1 MIPTIYD
8 VCEKNVKTVNIKNTL
23 DDAIKS
29 IASSE
34 KRSVVIVDDREEKVK
49 YSIMTTVELIDLK
62 ISSVNHDITLD
73 KLPLVYNKT
82 LPHDLSVLS
91 VLNHIDL
98 NDQYMIICKEDKLAG
113 IISYTDVIN
122 HIDPKLIIERQTLGS
137 VILDYKA
144 VFVYEDAST
153 LQAIALIKEHK
164 TDSIIIKD
172 KNHNAI
178 GIFTTK
184 DLINLMYDDVEL
196 SGPIKEH
203 MSTPIKSLNINSSI
217 SDALNFIKK
226 EQFKRIVVM
235 NDKGKVEGV
244 ITQKELLRITY
255 NKWIELIKKE
265 HDFVSQINDKLL
277 KTKSDLEKEVSLDY
291 LTKLGN
297 RFSFNKKLKNKIIQH
312 KKDNSTGLAVLIID
326 IDNFTRVNEVHG
338 NLQGD
343 RTLQEIAEILSYLQK
358 EEDLLARWA
367 GEKFILTVDNTDTE
381 ACLILAESI
390 RKIIY
395 DYVFHIKMPLTCSV
409 GISLYHEND
418 TKDTLLSRA
427 ETALKRAKLDGKNKV
442 ELEIFE

>member
-8 VCEKNVKTVNIKNTL
+8 VCEKDVKTVKITDTL
-23 DDAIKS
+23 EDAIKS

-34 KRSVVIVDDREEKVK
+34 KRTVVIIDNREDDIK
-49 YSIMTTVELIDLK
+49 YSIMTTVELIDFK
-62 ISSVNHDITLD
+62 ISSTNHNVTLD
-73 KLPLVYNKT
+73 KLPLSYNKS

-98 NDQYMIICKEDKLAG
+98 NDQYMIICKEEKLVG

-153 LQAIALIKEHK
+153 LQAVSLIKENQ
-164 TDSIIIKD
+164 TDSIIVKD
-172 KNHNAI
+172 SKHNAV

-184 DLINLMYDDVEL
+184 DFINLMYDDVEL
-196 SGPIKEH
+196 STPIKNH
-203 MSTPIKSLNINSSI
+203 MSSPIKSLNINSSI
-217 SDALNFIKK
+217 SDALKFVKK

-235 NDKGKVEGV
+235 NDNGKVEGV
-244 ITQKELLRITY
+244 ITQKELLRISY

-277 KTKSDLEKEVSLDY
+277 KTKTELEKEISLDY
-291 LTKLGN
+291 LTKLSN
-297 RFSFNKKLKNKIIQH
+297 RFAFNKKLKNKIIKL
-312 KKDNSTGLAVLIID
+312 KKHEESNLSILIVD
-326 IDNFTRVNEVHG
+326 IDNFAKVNERFG

-343 RTLQEIAEILSYLQK
+343 RTLQEISEILVYLQK
-358 EEDLLARWA
+358 DEDLIARWA
-367 GEKFILTVDNTDTE
+367 GEKFILAINNSDTE
-381 ACLILAESI
+381 ASLILAESI
-390 RKIIY
+390 RKIIH
-395 DYVFHIKMPLTCSV
+395 DYVFHIKIPLTCSIGV
-409 GISLYHEND
+409 SYYHEND

-427 ETALKRAKLDGKNKV
+427 ETALKRAKLEGKNRV
-442 ELEIFE
+442 ELEFFE